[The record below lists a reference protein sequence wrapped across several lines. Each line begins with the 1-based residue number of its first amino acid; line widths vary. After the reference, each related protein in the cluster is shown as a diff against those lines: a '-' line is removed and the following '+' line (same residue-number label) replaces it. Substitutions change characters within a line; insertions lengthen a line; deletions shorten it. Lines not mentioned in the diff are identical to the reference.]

1 MPSGQISKDSIRV
14 SAIIPKELKR
24 KADRIAYVD
33 GRSLSG
39 WIKKLIID
47 EVEKYEKGIKGD
59 TTQ

>member
-47 EVEKYEKGIKGD
+47 EVDKYDKGIKGD

>member
-47 EVEKYEKGIKGD
+47 EVDKYEKGIKGD

>member
-47 EVEKYEKGIKGD
+47 EVDKYEKGIKGD
-59 TTQ
+59 TQ

>member
-47 EVEKYEKGIKGD
+47 EVDKYEKGIKGD
-59 TTQ
+59 TNQ

>member
-14 SAIIPKELKR
+14 SSIIPKELKR
-24 KADRIAYVD
+24 KADHIAYID

-47 EVEKYEKGIKGD
+47 EVEKYDKGIKGD
-59 TTQ
+59 TK

>member
-1 MPSGQISKDSIRV
+1 MPNGQISKDSIRV
-14 SAIIPKELKR
+14 SSIIPKELKR
-24 KADRIAYVD
+24 KADHIAYID

-47 EVEKYEKGIKGD
+47 EVEKYDKGIKGG

>member
-47 EVEKYEKGIKGD
+47 EVDKYEKGIKGD
-59 TTQ
+59 TE

>member
-14 SAIIPKELKR
+14 SAIIPKELKQ
-24 KADRIAYVD
+24 KADYVAYVD

-39 WIKKLIID
+39 WIKKLITD
-47 EVEKYEKGIKGD
+47 EVEKYDKGIKGD

>member
-14 SAIIPKELKR
+14 SAIIPKALKR
-24 KADRIAYVD
+24 KSDRIAYVD

-47 EVEKYEKGIKGD
+47 EVDKYEKGIKGD
-59 TTQ
+59 TE

>member
-14 SAIIPKELKR
+14 SAIIPKALKR

-47 EVEKYEKGIKGD
+47 EVDKYEKGIKGD

>member
-24 KADRIAYVD
+24 KADHIAYID

-39 WIKKLIID
+39 WIKKLIIN
-47 EVEKYEKGIKGD
+47 EVEKYDKGIKGD

>member
-24 KADRIAYVD
+24 KADHIAYID

-39 WIKKLIID
+39 WIKKLITD
-47 EVEKYEKGIKGD
+47 EVDKYEKGIKGD

>member
-39 WIKKLIID
+39 WIKKLITD
-47 EVEKYEKGIKGD
+47 EVDKYEKGIKGD

>member
-39 WIKKLIID
+39 WIKKLIIN
-47 EVEKYEKGIKGD
+47 EVDKYEKGIKGD
-59 TTQ
+59 TE

>member
-24 KADRIAYVD
+24 KADHIAYAD

-39 WIKKLIID
+39 WIKKLITD
-47 EVEKYEKGIKGD
+47 EVDKYEKGIKGD

>member
-14 SAIIPKELKR
+14 SSIIPKELKR
-24 KADRIAYVD
+24 KADHVAYVD

-47 EVEKYEKGIKGD
+47 EVDRYDKGIKGD

>member
-14 SAIIPKELKR
+14 SSIIPKELKR
-24 KADRIAYVD
+24 KADHIAYID

-47 EVEKYEKGIKGD
+47 EVDRYDKGIKGD